1 MKETS
6 AAGRLLKGAALLA
19 AAALLTK
26 LLGTLQKIP
35 LQNIGGDGVFGIYNT
50 VYPFYTLLLTLAT
63 VGFPTAVSKFV
74 AEREAAGN
82 RAGSAEVLRLSAVV
96 MLSLGLAGGLAM
108 YLGAPLLAGAIGN
121 QQLVPALRS
130 AAPALFFV
138 PASAALRGYFQGL
151 QDMLPTAVSQVVEQ
165 AIRVAVMIVLLLTF
179 TASGAPDSTVASGA
193 MIGSAAG
200 GCAGL
205 LVMLLF
211 WSRHRRSEQGIRLLE
226 PDRDRLKRRLKDDPA
241 AGQNGTAAGEGSAA
255 VISGPAGGGTT
266 AVPAVGPQLDQGAG
280 HGRLLRQLLA
290 YAIPICLA
298 ALAVPLISLV
308 DTFTLPRLLRQ
319 GGWDETGAMVQVGVY
334 NRGIPLVQL
343 VTMLATSLSVLFIPA
358 LAELKYRGDQE
369 QIRHQTRLALRWF
382 WLIGLA
388 ASAGLAALAEPI
400 NIMLYKDT
408 SGTAAMQWIAL
419 TAAPS
424 TMVTITA
431 ALLQGLGSVRA
442 PALYL
447 TGAAL
452 LKTVLNLLLVPQ
464 LGITGAAAAGV
475 AAYSLAAALSLARL
489 RKATALRLRP
499 ADALGKPALLI
510 AALVLPVLALRLL
523 ADAAGLGPG
532 RAAAAA
538 ESLLGVFLGAAIFA
552 AGVLRLRLM
561 TGRDIAALPKV
572 GPKLAS
578 LLQRLRLLPRE

>member
-6 AAGRLLKGAALLA
+6 AAGRLLKGAALLTV
-19 AAALLTK
+19 AALVTK

-63 VGFPTAVSKFV
+63 AGFPTAVSKFV

-82 RAGSAEVLRLSAVV
+82 RAGSAEVLRLSGMV
-96 MLSLGLAGGLAM
+96 MLGLGITGGLGM

-121 QQLVPALRS
+121 RQLIPALQS
-130 AAPALFFV
+130 AAPALLFV

-165 AIRVAVMIVLLLTF
+165 AVRVAVMIVLLLTF
-179 TASGAPDSTVASGA
+179 TAAGAPDSSVASGA

-205 LVMLLF
+205 IVMLLY
-211 WSRHRRSEQGIRLLE
+211 WRHHLRRESLRW
-226 PDRDRLKRRLKDDPA
+226 RR
-241 AGQNGTAAGEGSAA
+241 TAAIDKTARSA
-255 VISGPAGGGTT
+255 G
-266 AVPAVGPQLDQGAG
+266 DG
-280 HGRLLRQLLA
+280 HGSVTERFRAEKEERGTGKLLRQLLA

-308 DTFTLPRLLRQ
+308 DTFTLPRLLGQ
-319 GGWDETGAMVQVGVY
+319 GGWNESGAMVQVGVY

-343 VTMLATSLSVLFIPA
+343 VTMLASSLSVLFIPA

-369 QIRHQTRLALRWF
+369 QIRSQVRLSLRWF

-400 NIMLYKDT
+400 NIMLYKDAA
-408 SGTAAMQWIAL
+408 GTTAMQWIAL
-419 TAAPS
+419 TAAPG

-442 PALYL
+442 PALCL
-447 TGAAL
+447 LGAAL
-452 LKTVLNLLLVPQ
+452 LKTLLNLLLVPQ
-464 LGITGAAAAGV
+464 LGITGAAIAGV
-475 AAYSLAAALSLARL
+475 AAYSLAAALNLAL
-489 RKATALRLRP
+489 LLKTTALRLRF
-499 ADALGKPALLI
+499 ASAVGKPALLI

-523 ADAAGLGPG
+523 ADAAGLGPS
-532 RAAAAA
+532 RTAAAA
-538 ESLLGVFLGAAIFA
+538 ESLLGVLLGAAIFA

-572 GPKLAS
+572 GPKLAK
-578 LLQRLRLLPRE
+578 LFRRLRLLPPGE